1 MVEHM
6 PTGSSTPASRAL
18 GRADIGPGESAGP
31 ERESYDTPPA
41 PPVIDAARNQ
51 REYRRLAGF
60 YDLLAVPWL
69 TTGVRREA
77 VDRLRLRLGDSV
89 LDLGCGTGLTLPIL
103 AEAVGPTGR
112 VVGVDLSTDQL
123 ERARQRIIAAD
134 FQNVS
139 FVQTNAEELDLG
151 EQFDGILSTYTHDI
165 MTSALAIDRAV
176 AHLKPGGR
184 FVAIGFARPTRWRSP
199 LNLVF
204 KTFYAG
210 LRIPVNWDA
219 ETSGRPWTNLE
230 RQLGPLNVKQ
240 RFVGTWYRS
249 VGVKPQLS
257 S

>member
-6 PTGSSTPASRAL
+6 PTRSSTPASAP
-18 GRADIGPGESAGP
+18 ASEPNA
-31 ERESYDTPPA
+31 TPSA

-60 YDLLAVPWL
+60 YDFLAVPRL

-77 VDRLRLRLGDSV
+77 VDRLRLQPDDSA

-103 AEAVGPTGR
+103 AKAVGPTGR

-123 ERARQRIIAAD
+123 ERARQRIIAAGL
-134 FQNVS
+134 QNVS

-165 MTSALAIDRAV
+165 MTSALAVERAV

-184 FVAIGFARPTRWRSP
+184 FAAIGFARPTGWRSP

-204 KTFYAG
+204 KAFYAG

-219 ETSGRPWTNLE
+219 ETSGRPWINLE

-240 RFVGTWYRS
+240 RFIGTWYRS
-249 VGVKPQLS
+249 VGVKPQVS
-257 S
+257 

>member
-6 PTGSSTPASRAL
+6 PTRSPTPASPA
-18 GRADIGPGESAGP
+18 GGPGDIGPGESAGP
-31 ERESYDTPPA
+31 AREPYDTPPA
-41 PPVIDAARNQ
+41 SPVIDAARNQ

-77 VDRLRLRLGDSV
+77 VDRLRLRPGDSV

-103 AEAVGPTGR
+103 AEAVGPSGR

-123 ERARQRIIAAD
+123 ERARQRIIAAG

-165 MTSALAIDRAV
+165 MTSALAVDRAV
-176 AHLKPGGR
+176 GHLKPGGR
-184 FVAIGFARPTRWRSP
+184 FVAIGFARPTGWRSP

-204 KTFYAG
+204 KAFYAA

-219 ETSGRPWTNLE
+219 ETSGRPWTSLE

-240 RFVGTWYRS
+240 RFIGTWYRS
-249 VGVKPQLS
+249 VGVKP
-257 S
+257 

>member
-6 PTGSSTPASRAL
+6 RSRSPTPPPRAP
-18 GRADIGPGESAGP
+18 GPADIGPGGSPGP
-31 ERESYDTPPA
+31 TRESDDTPPD

-60 YDLLAVPWL
+60 YDLLAVPRL

-77 VDRLRLRLGDSV
+77 VDRLRLRPGDSV

-112 VVGVDLSTDQL
+112 VVGVDLSTEQL
-123 ERARQRIIAAD
+123 ERARQRIIAAG

-165 MTSALAIDRAV
+165 MTSALAVERAV
-176 AHLKPGGR
+176 THLKPGGR
-184 FVAIGFARPTRWRSP
+184 LVAIGFARPTGWRSP
-199 LNLVF
+199 LNLAF
-204 KTFYAG
+204 KAFYAG

-219 ETSGRPWTNLE
+219 ETSGRPWANLE

-240 RFVGTWYRS
+240 RFIGTWYRS
-249 VGVKPQLS
+249 VGVKPQVS

>member
-1 MVEHM
+1 MVEQLRSEG
-6 PTGSSTPASRAL
+6 PTPASPAGGL
-18 GRADIGPGESAGP
+18 GDIGPGESAAP

-51 REYRRLAGF
+51 REYRRIARF

-77 VDRLRLRLGDSV
+77 VDRLRLRPGDSV

-103 AEAVGPTGR
+103 AGAVGPTGR

-123 ERARQRIIAAD
+123 ERARQRIIAAG

-151 EQFDGILSTYTHDI
+151 QQFDGILSTYTHDI
-165 MTSALAIDRAV
+165 MTSALAVERAV
-176 AHLKPGGR
+176 AHLRPGGR
-184 FVAIGFARPTRWRSP
+184 FVAIGFARPTGWRAP
-199 LNLVF
+199 LNLLF
-204 KTFYAG
+204 EAFYAA

-219 ETSGRPWTNLE
+219 ETSDRPWSNLE

-240 RFVGTWYRS
+240 RFIGTWYRS
-249 VGVKPQLS
+249 LGVKPHVS

>member
-6 PTGSSTPASRAL
+6 PRRSPAPASPA
-18 GRADIGPGESAGP
+18 GGPGDTGPAESAAPAGEP
-31 ERESYDTPPA
+31 STTPPA
-41 PPVIDAARNQ
+41 PRVIDAARNQ

-77 VDRLRLRLGDSV
+77 VARLRLQPGESV

-103 AEAVGPTGR
+103 AGAVGPTGR

-123 ERARQRIIAAD
+123 ERARQRIIAAG

-139 FVQTNAEELDLG
+139 FVQTNAEELDLA

-165 MTSALAIDRAV
+165 MTSALAVDRAV

-184 FVAIGFARPTRWRSP
+184 FVAIGFARPTGWRSP

-204 KTFYAG
+204 KAFYAG

-219 ETSGRPWTNLE
+219 ETSGRTWTNLE

-240 RFVGTWYRS
+240 RFIGTWYRS
-249 VGVKPQLS
+249 VGVKPQVTS
-257 S
+257 

>member
-1 MVEHM
+1 MLEPM
-6 PTGSSTPASRAL
+6 RSQSSTPASRGL
-18 GRADIGPGESAGP
+18 GPADNGPGDSPGP
-31 ERESYDTPPA
+31 ARGSDDTGRA

-51 REYRRLAGF
+51 REYRRLAAF

-77 VDRLRLRLGDSV
+77 VDRLRLQPGDSV

-103 AEAVGPTGR
+103 AQAVGPAGR

-123 ERARQRIIAAD
+123 ERARHRTIAAGL
-134 FQNVS
+134 QNVS

-165 MTSALAIDRAV
+165 MTSALAVDRAV

-184 FVAIGFARPTRWRSP
+184 FVAIGFARPTGWRSP

-204 KTFYAG
+204 KAFYAG
-210 LRIPVNWDA
+210 LSIPVTWDA
-219 ETSGRPWTNLE
+219 ETSGRPWANLE

-240 RFVGTWYRS
+240 RFIGTWYRS
-249 VGVKPQLS
+249 VGVKPHVS